1 MKRRTLLGTG
11 LGAMVVA
18 GQTAQAQTAMTL
30 SLITDRPDAG
40 RALAARL
47 AAVSGGTIEVT
58 VTESPSTEAAG
69 FLDTVSSGGADMY
82 LSAEEAFIGT
92 NPAFGIYSAMP
103 GGMSPSE
110 LEGWLSAG
118 DGRFLLDLLGEEYG
132 VKSFMIG
139 DDGPLPLWSKAPLI
153 GMNDLTGAAAGSV
166 GLGVNA
172 MRAMG
177 VGNVVDIRAEAVDLS
192 SLDVFE
198 GLSVAQMDAQGL
210 LATFP
215 HITTPNAGRP
225 SAALSLGVNLATWNA
240 LSDVNKSLLERAITA
255 EHGMN
260 RTITMHDSAVALQ
273 AAGDAITRH
282 DMPADIWDAQIAA
295 ANQVMS
301 DIFGSG
307 NLGADVAD
315 GYLFFIGD
323 VAGWSEIGEAAFV
336 SARKGALAQ

>member
-18 GQTAQAQTAMTL
+18 GQTAQAQSAVTL
-30 SLITDRPDAG
+30 SCVTDRPDAA
-40 RALAARL
+40 RALGARL
-47 AAVSGGTIEVT
+47 AAVSNGTITVS
-58 VTESPSTEAAG
+58 VTESPTTEAAG
-69 FLDTVSSGGADMY
+69 FLDTVSTGGSDMY
-82 LSAEEAFIGT
+82 LSATEAFVGT
-92 NPAFGIYSAMP
+92 NPAFGIFSAMP

-110 LEGWLSAG
+110 LEGWMSAG
-118 DGRFLLDLLGEEYG
+118 DGRFLLDLLGDEYG
-132 VKSFMIG
+132 VKAFMIG
-139 DDGPLPLWSKAPLI
+139 DDGPLPLWSKAPLT
-153 GMNDLTGAAAGSV
+153 GLGDLTGAAAGSI

-172 MRAMG
+172 MRVMG
-177 VGNVVDIRAEAVDLS
+177 VGNVVDIRAEAVDLA

-198 GLSVAQMDAQGL
+198 GLSVAQMEAEGL

-215 HITTPNAGRP
+215 HMTTPNAGRP
-225 SAALSLGVNLATWNA
+225 SAAMSVGINLATWNA
-240 LSDVNKSLLERAITA
+240 MSDAQKSIVERCIMA

-295 ANQVMS
+295 ASQVMS